1 MKFSIAVSVALSLA
15 SIVLGATLEMNTRN
29 VTALAAPFAVNI
41 GENLSADNMLAWV
54 SGQSQCTNAVI
65 IGPVI
70 PSPGLEDPTM
80 LIYLQIGAN
89 FCGRPFVLNGRSL
102 TAEGCGG
109 AFWLVQTGQSAVFAA
124 CTDFN
129 ETDQCGVHTEWH
141 CV

>member
-65 IGPVI
+65 IGP
-70 PSPGLEDPTM
+70 
-80 LIYLQIGAN
+80 IGAN

>member
-1 MKFSIAVSVALSLA
+1 MVHGAAV
-15 SIVLGATLEMNTRN
+15 EMNARN
-29 VTALAAPFAVNI
+29 LTALAAPFAVNI
-41 GENLSADNMLAWV
+41 GADTSADNMLAWV
-54 SGQSQCTNAVI
+54 SGQNRCTSAVI

-80 LIYLQIGAN
+80 LIYLQVGAN
-89 FCGRPFVLNGRSL
+89 FCGRPFVLNGISL

-109 AFWLVQTGQSAVFAA
+109 PFGLVKTGQSAVFAA

-129 ETDQCGVHTEWH
+129 ETGECGIHTEWH